1 MSHRSQRRS
10 HSHQFHSSVDRRSPF
25 TVRRQSRAFTVN
37 IDSSHVKKFDVLSVS
52 NVKVGFT
59 CNIVHHDFCG
69 NSCLI
74 ADFGVSYDQKA

>member
-10 HSHQFHSSVDRRSPF
+10 ESHQFHNSVDRRSPF
-25 TVRRQSRAFTVN
+25 TVRRHSRAFTVG
-37 IDSSHVKKFDVLSVS
+37 IDSSHVEKFDVLSLSHV
-52 NVKVGFT
+52 NIGFT
-59 CNIVHHDFCG
+59 CNIVHHDSCG